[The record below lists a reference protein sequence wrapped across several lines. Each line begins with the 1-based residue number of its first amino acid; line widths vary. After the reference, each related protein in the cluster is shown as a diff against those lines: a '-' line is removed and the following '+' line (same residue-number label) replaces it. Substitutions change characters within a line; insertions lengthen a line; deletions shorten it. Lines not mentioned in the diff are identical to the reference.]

1 MLPATTDSSSL
12 SLTHE
17 SALCEN
23 QASSSA
29 PCASACKPSRYNVL
43 VDDGKQLLLFNTRTV
58 ALARIAADKKNR
70 VQQWLA
76 NPNEKSEDA
85 SAEKLR
91 QALLQGQFL
100 IDAQLDEEATLKIQ
114 HRLSRFGSSALELV
128 IASTLCCNFRC
139 SYCYVDLNAH
149 SMSHD
154 TIARVQKFFER
165 KYTPA
170 SPVSIVFTGGDPSL
184 SMDAV
189 EALSS
194 HFARHCRQHNSAYG
208 VVLITNGYLLD
219 EAMLDAL
226 ARAEIHEVQISLDGD
241 REAHNRTRS
250 LVGGRST
257 YESILDNIERA
268 SQSIHCHLRINV
280 DRRNHDS
287 IPRLLDDLAER
298 HLDGKVSVYFAQLD
312 DVNENSAAHAP
323 YVLSARDYAVLEP
336 ALVRH
341 AATRGFERS
350 NEPLRRAVSQF
361 CGANARNA
369 FVIDPDGNLLK
380 CYQDLGSA
388 QNKAIGKIGADGEE
402 EIDAPQRLMQ
412 WLNWDPFEVE
422 ACRNCRVLPL
432 CMGGCVHKIVNGGMD
447 VDKGCQ
453 KLRWNLEESLRLYA
467 QTRGILNHAESRRE

>member
-1 MLPATTDSSSL
+1 MSATTDL
-12 SLTHE
+12 SLPSSTQE
-17 SALCEN
+17 SALCQK
-23 QASSSA
+23 QARSSV
-29 PCASACKPSRYNVL
+29 CKPSCYNVL
-43 VDDGKQLLLFNTRTV
+43 VDDGAQLLLFNTRTV

-70 VQQWLA
+70 VRQWLA
-76 NPNEKSEDA
+76 NPNENAEDT
-85 SAEKLR
+85 SAEALR

-100 IDAQLDEEATLKIQ
+100 LDASFDEEVTLKMQ
-114 HRLSRFGSSALELV
+114 HRLSRFGSNALELV
-128 IASTLCCNFRC
+128 IAPTLRCNFHC

-149 SMSHD
+149 SMSQN

-165 KYTPA
+165 KYTPGA
-170 SPVSIVFTGGDPSL
+170 PVSIVFTGGDPSL

-194 HFARHCRQHNSAYG
+194 HFARHCRQHNSTYG

-250 LVGGRST
+250 LAGGRLT
-257 YESILDNIERA
+257 YERILDHIEGA
-268 SQSIHCHLRINV
+268 STRIHCHLRINV
-280 DRRNHDS
+280 DRHNHDS
-287 IPRLLDDLAER
+287 IPRLLDDLAAR
-298 HLDGKVSVYFAQLD
+298 QLAGKVSVYFAQLD

-323 YVLSARDYAVLEP
+323 FVLSPRDYAALEP
-336 ALVRH
+336 ALVQH
-341 AATRGFERS
+341 STMCGFELS
-350 NEPLRRAVSQF
+350 NEPLRRAVAQF

-380 CYQDLGSA
+380 CYQDLGAA
-388 QNKAIGKIGADGEE
+388 QSKAIGKIGAGGEE

-422 ACRNCRVLPL
+422 ACRDCRVLPL

-453 KLRWNLEESLRLYA
+453 KLRWNLEESLRLFA
-467 QTRGILNHAESRRE
+467 QTRGARNHAERGRA